1 MNRTKYNKLYRD
13 IFKNEDK
20 PISSYDEL
28 VDFLKEM
35 KSVKPKKND
44 EIKTERRKTECY
56 ALSCGLLA
64 LTFENRDDETN
75 ESIKQYRTVYQTLLT
90 NISNDCLAI
99 INMLDNGFE
108 FQARI
113 LARNLFE
120 LIYTLL
126 ITVIDK
132 DKCTQYFESA
142 SLENGYEIW
151 NKYFRISKLNEQL
164 YNYEKKEDTELAKM
178 MKDIR
183 KKTYSEY
190 SSYAHNDFLYCFI
203 GCHSTDRKTKFTNY
217 NLWGNYNYNAKS
229 ILKSINELLWMM
241 FLYLE
246 NLISKKEIFEKSS
259 LIYEDNFKYW
269 NDAFLIAVMLDEQ
282 KQKEE

>member
-35 KSVKPKKND
+35 KSVKPEKND

-75 ESIKQYRTVYQTLLT
+75 ESIKQYRMVYQTLLT

-164 YNYEKKEDTELAKM
+164 YNYEKKEDIEFAEM

-203 GCHSTDRKTKFTNY
+203 GCHSTDRETEFTNY

-229 ILKSINELLWMM
+229 ILESINELLWMM

-246 NLISKKEIFEKSS
+246 NMISKKEIFEKSS